1 MIAGRSSFR
10 VRNYRSRDM
19 TYNVNTVEYRCLSSL
34 HYTNYK
40 RLLCE
45 IEVSELLFSVDF
57 DMFGKY
63 LLFQL
68 YCKILFSKHH
78 EKYHA
83 MIVVCSLLILCNLLL
98 LSVLFLWTNSC
109 QNFRHIL
116 LSLQFVIQGI
126 SFVNV
131 HSYNYR
137 TVPSP
142 IERLKHLT
150 LHPLVDLFIPTPKV

>member
-1 MIAGRSSFR
+1 
-10 VRNYRSRDM
+10 M

-45 IEVSELLFSVDF
+45 IEVSELLFSEDF

-68 YCKILFSKHH
+68 YYKILLSKHH

-83 MIVVCSLLILCNLLL
+83 MIVVCILLILCNLVSVIFVDKF
-98 LSVLFLWTNSC
+98 LSE
-109 QNFRHIL
+109 FRHIL
-116 LSLQFVIQGI
+116 LSLQFVIRCM
-126 SFVNV
+126 SYVNV

-142 IERLKHLT
+142 IERL
-150 LHPLVDLFIPTPKV
+150 